1 MILGPRRLLRRYLEC
16 KFRQWRQD
24 NRGSAAVEI
33 ALVMPVLL
41 LLLFA
46 MIETIYMFFIA
57 IVLEGAT
64 ADASR
69 QIRTGQVQKAG
80 APVAAFR
87 DELCRGMSGVV
98 DCADLRVSVRNFA
111 QFREANAVAEDG
123 NNVGNA
129 FAPGNAGDIIVAT
142 VTYKY
147 DFITPLLRELLIR
160 EDGDGARLISSSSAF
175 RNEPFGD

>member
-1 MILGPRRLLRRYLEC
+1 MTLDPRELVRRYLES
-16 KFRQWRQD
+16 KFLHWCQD
-24 NRGSAAVEI
+24 IRGSAAVET
-33 ALVMPVLL
+33 ALVMPVVLF
-41 LLLFA
+41 LLFA
-46 MIETIYMFFIA
+46 MIETIYIFFIA

-69 QIRTGQVQKAG
+69 QIRTGVAQNSG

-87 DELCRGMSGVV
+87 DELCRGMNGVV

-111 QFREANAVAEDG
+111 QFRDANAAAEAG

-147 DFITPLLRELLIR
+147 DFITPALSNVLENQV
-160 EDGDGARLISSSSAF
+160 ISSSSAF

>member
-64 ADASR
+64 AEASR

-111 QFREANAVAEDG
+111 QFRDANAAAEAG

-142 VTYKY
+142 VTYRY
-147 DFITPLLRELLIR
+147 DLITPILSKVLNNQV
-160 EDGDGARLISSSSAF
+160 ISSSSAF